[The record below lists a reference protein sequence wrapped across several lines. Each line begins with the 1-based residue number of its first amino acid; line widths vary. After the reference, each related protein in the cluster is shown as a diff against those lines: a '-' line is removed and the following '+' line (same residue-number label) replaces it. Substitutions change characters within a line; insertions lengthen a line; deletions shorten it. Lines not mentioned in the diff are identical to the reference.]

1 MGEMELILTIC
12 VVVLFVLSYLQ
23 HERQK
28 TLKQLYISDTEHIE
42 RLYYRTNELQK
53 SVSKLEQR
61 KQSEIR
67 ANYNMDFTHINT
79 DI

>member
-1 MGEMELILTIC
+1 MELILTIC

-28 TLKQLYISDTEHIE
+28 ILKQLYISDTKHIE
-42 RLYYRTNELQK
+42 TLYYRINGMQE
-53 SVSKLEQR
+53 SVSNLEQR

>member
-1 MGEMELILTIC
+1 MELIIG
-12 VVVLFVLSYLQ
+12 VLIVTVFVCFLANFVLNKINIYAQ
-23 HERQK
+23 NIH
-28 TLKQLYISDTEHIE
+28 THIE

>member
-1 MGEMELILTIC
+1 MELILTIC

-28 TLKQLYISDTEHIE
+28 ILKQLYISDTKHIE

>member
-1 MGEMELILTIC
+1 MELILTIC

-28 TLKQLYISDTEHIE
+28 ILKQLYISDTKHIE
-42 RLYYRTNELQK
+42 TLYYRINGLQE
-53 SVSKLEQR
+53 SVSNLEQR

-67 ANYNMDFTHINT
+67 ANYNIDFTHINT

>member
-28 TLKQLYISDTEHIE
+28 ILKQLYISDTKHIE

>member
-1 MGEMELILTIC
+1 MELILTIC

-28 TLKQLYISDTEHIE
+28 ILKQLYILDTKHIE
-42 RLYYRTNELQK
+42 TLYSRIDWLTHLEQRIIQ
-53 SVSKLEQR
+53 LEQR

>member
-1 MGEMELILTIC
+1 MELILTIC

-28 TLKQLYISDTEHIE
+28 ILKQLYISDTKHIE
-42 RLYYRTNELQK
+42 TLYYRINGLQE
-53 SVSKLEQR
+53 SVSNLEQR

>member
-28 TLKQLYISDTEHIE
+28 ILKQLYISDTKHIE
-42 RLYYRTNELQK
+42 TLYYRTNELQK
-53 SVSKLEQR
+53 SVSKLGQR

-67 ANYNMDFTHINT
+67 ANYNMDFTRINT
-79 DI
+79 DM

>member
-1 MGEMELILTIC
+1 MELILTIC

-28 TLKQLYISDTEHIE
+28 ILKQLYISDTKHIE
-42 RLYYRTNELQK
+42 TLYYRINGLQE
-53 SVSKLEQR
+53 SVSNLEQR
-61 KQSEIR
+61 KQSGIR

>member
-1 MGEMELILTIC
+1 MELILTIC
-12 VVVLFVLSYLQ
+12 VVVLFVRSYLQ

-28 TLKQLYISDTEHIE
+28 ILKQLYISDTKHIE
-42 RLYYRTNELQK
+42 TLYYRINGLQE
-53 SVSKLEQR
+53 SVSNLEQR

>member
-1 MGEMELILTIC
+1 MELILTIC

-28 TLKQLYISDTEHIE
+28 ILKQLYISDTKHIE
-42 RLYYRTNELQK
+42 TLYYRINGLQE

>member
-1 MGEMELILTIC
+1 MELILTIC

-28 TLKQLYISDTEHIE
+28 ILKQLYISDTKHIE
-42 RLYYRTNELQK
+42 TLYYRINGLQE
-53 SVSKLEQR
+53 SVSKLER
-61 KQSEIR
+61 SKQSEIR
-67 ANYNMDFTHINT
+67 ANCNMDFTHINT